1 MIGNDTEKVKKN
13 HLTTSNPITVY
24 TISCFIV
31 LVAPNNYLKYELLIL
46 FIVSLMQGV
55 SLMQ

>member
-1 MIGNDTEKVKKN
+1 MILEKVKKKKS
-13 HLTTSNPITVY
+13 SNPITVY

-31 LVAPNNYLKYELLIL
+31 LVAPNNYLKYELFIL